1 MFLMDTPPLV
11 ALQRTWEPF
20 VPSRNCRYPICFSES
35 EDDIAR
41 TAVSAKVQMII
52 NNLQS
57 EEASLDASCSEYGC
71 LIQKKQKGTKVR
83 SPKLRASGRTLQK
96 HIEYTQSHCPADS
109 DGMEVEE
116 SSEFGPLSLNSDS
129 DDSVDREIEE
139 AIQEYLK
146 NKGQC
151 ISPLPSEAKSLH
163 SVDNTDCS
171 LFPTDVKLN
180 EVQCPCSPNYF
191 EGDIAP
197 SPCSV
202 SSNDSFEQSI
212 KAEIE
217 QFLNEKK
224 QQSRKKDITL
234 GSRKLHQKETQ
245 EKLAVR
251 NRRESRQRY
260 LKRER
265 GKALFLRH
273 HLELRG
279 ANAPSKQESTTSGEE
294 LGDFSTTGQ
303 ATLKTPLAGHSCIL
317 EQSRTGKKRQ
327 ALWKAR
333 EEQTLQSIDI
343 SDSSSDDGIEEAIQ
357 LYQLEK
363 TRKAADCKA
372 GHAPFPKEEFG
383 AIRIKDISARLMIRS
398 VKGALPEIPR
408 KALSRKG
415 RQSCSKAAELNKL
428 DAICSKTAE
437 KGNVGPT
444 LEDDFA
450 KCALTFQASCRT
462 DTAAELMCAEAI
474 LDISKTILPLPTGS
488 SNSRSFTT
496 SDPSFCSQSV
506 QPFQIESDSHSV
518 NSDDSIEQE
527 IRTFLAVKA
536 QAGGLVAKNEGVS
549 HSAQIP
555 PFSGQPLKLS
565 PSQKRKPKAGR
576 KRGQSTQLMLSNTPQ
591 GGLSILKNSKVG
603 GAVASCQQDSV
614 TIASLIDFGNPLS
627 QGQLGARELFKSM
640 AWGQQKYIIE
650 DKSSSLD
657 SDEDLDTAIKDLL
670 RSKRK
675 LKKKPK
681 DKRIPCKKRV
691 RFSETEMQIL
701 EDKETDC
708 KSKAPTLLKSCLM
721 SPGINFGE
729 EDAKKGPQSIMKSQS
744 PKATQCVLEFKKECH
759 TKSVAGP
766 KTRDGAKSNQCFWAA
781 TSLTDNSSSMDSDDS
796 IEQEIQRFLAE
807 KAKDSTEVPRA
818 DGIVENLQIDKPQT
832 AISKAKHQ
840 LFRDGGNALLGWSKK
855 AKKAGPLMVVLRS
868 SLKAEEETVQNA
880 SLCDMQVVS
889 SEWDL
894 CSQGTVQ
901 TKRSGLPAKQAV
913 VRRKVG
919 YDSKLDQIN
928 IPPGKGKSENFKSQ
942 NYFKPLSSF
951 KRKSPYEFKVSS
963 KFIAGLK
970 STQNKKNPVLVG
982 KGQGEDLS
990 FKRQGGAPVS
1000 DLLGKSQVVR
1010 LQRGGVLRSRCQAR
1024 FKEADLSS
1032 GGPSPFLTER
1042 QGATEEAYLCYEAVN
1057 LADIKPLEPCCRR
1070 DSSHGLPLHV
1080 RSTANEQGVRVST
1093 VSLRAEFPDGV
1104 EEGNTQELHTSWKEC
1119 SKVPS
1124 SCYSLQ
1130 QMENP

>member
-1 MFLMDTPPLV
+1 MFLMNTPPLV

-41 TAVSAKVQMII
+41 TAVSAQVQMII

-71 LIQKKQKGTKVR
+71 LTQKKQKGTKVR
-83 SPKLRASGRTLQK
+83 SPKLRASSRTLQK

-129 DDSVDREIEE
+129 DDSVDRDIEE

-151 ISPLPSEAKSLH
+151 ILPLPSEAKSLH
-163 SVDNTDCS
+163 SVDNAACNV
-171 LFPTDVKLN
+171 FPTNVKLN

-191 EGDIAP
+191 EGDTAL

-234 GSRKLHQKETQ
+234 GSRKLHQKEAQ

-251 NRRESRQRY
+251 NRKESRQRY
-260 LKRER
+260 LKQER

-279 ANAPSKQESTTSGEE
+279 ANASKQESKTNGEE

-303 ATLKTPLAGHSCIL
+303 APLKTPLVGHSCIL

-363 TRKAADCKA
+363 TRKAADSKV
-372 GHAPFPKEEFG
+372 GHTPFPKEEFG

-415 RQSCSKAAELNKL
+415 RQSCSKAAEFNKL
-428 DAICSKTAE
+428 DAICSKTEE

-444 LEDDFA
+444 LKDSFA

-488 SNSRSFTT
+488 SNSSRSFAT

-506 QPFQIESDSHSV
+506 PPFHIESDSYSV
-518 NSDDSIEQE
+518 NSNDSIEQE

-549 HSAQIP
+549 HIAQIP

-565 PSQKRKPKAGR
+565 PSQKMKPKAGS
-576 KRGQSTQLMLSNTPQ
+576 KQGQSTQLMLSNTPQ
-591 GGLSILKNSKVG
+591 GEGGLSILKNSKVG
-603 GAVASCQQDSV
+603 GAVASCQQDAV

-681 DKRIPCKKRV
+681 DQRIPCKKRV

-701 EDKETDC
+701 KDKETDC
-708 KSKAPTLLKSCLM
+708 KPKAPTLLKSCLM

-729 EDAKKGPQSIMKSQS
+729 EDAKKGPRSIMKSQS
-744 PKATQCVLEFKKECH
+744 AKATQCVLEFKKECH

-766 KTRDGAKSNQCFWAA
+766 KTRDGAKSNQCLWAA

-807 KAKDSTEVPRA
+807 KAKDSTEVPRT
-818 DGIVENLQIDKPQT
+818 DGIVETLQIDKPQT

-840 LFRDGGNALLGWSKK
+840 LFRDRGNALLEWSKK

-868 SLKAEEETVQNA
+868 SLKAKE
-880 SLCDMQVVS
+880 DMHVVS

-913 VRRKVG
+913 VQRKVG
-919 YDSKLDQIN
+919 YDSKLDQKN

-963 KFIAGLK
+963 KFIAGLR
-970 STQNKKNPVLVG
+970 STQNKKKPVFVG
-982 KGQGEDLS
+982 KGQGREDLS
-990 FKRQGGAPVS
+990 FKRQGGVPVS
-1000 DLLGKSQVVR
+1000 DLLSKRQVVR
-1010 LQRGGVLRSRCQAR
+1010 LQRARVLRSRCQAG
-1024 FKEADLSS
+1024 FKEADISS
-1032 GGPSPFLTER
+1032 GGACPFLT
-1042 QGATEEAYLCYEAVN
+1042 GF
-1057 LADIKPLEPCCRR
+1057 
-1070 DSSHGLPLHV
+1070 PLHV
-1080 RSTANEQGVRVST
+1080 PSTANDQGVRVST
-1093 VSLRAEFPDGV
+1093 VSLCAEFPDGV
-1104 EEGNTQELHTSWKEC
+1104 KERKTLELHTS
-1119 SKVPS
+1119 
-1124 SCYSLQ
+1124 
-1130 QMENP
+1130 

>member
-1 MFLMDTPPLV
+1 MFLMNTPPLV

-41 TAVSAKVQMII
+41 TAVSAKVQVII

-71 LIQKKQKGTKVR
+71 LMQKKQKGTKVR

-96 HIEYTQSHCPADS
+96 HIEYTQSHSPADS

-116 SSEFGPLSLNSDS
+116 SSEFGPLLLNSDS
-129 DDSVDREIEE
+129 DDSVDRDIEE

-151 ISPLPSEAKSLH
+151 ISPLPSEAKNLH
-163 SVDNTDCS
+163 SVDNAACS
-171 LFPTDVKLN
+171 LFPTDGKLN
-180 EVQCPCSPNYF
+180 EVQCPCSRNYF
-191 EGDIAP
+191 EGDTAS

-212 KAEIE
+212 EAEIE

-234 GSRKLHQKETQ
+234 GHSKLHQKET
-245 EKLAVR
+245 VR
-251 NRRESRQRY
+251 NRKESGRRY
-260 LKRER
+260 LKQER

-273 HLELRG
+273 HLELG
-279 ANAPSKQESTTSGEE
+279 GTNAPSKQESKTNGEE

-303 ATLKTPLAGHSCIL
+303 APLKTPLAGHSCIL
-317 EQSRTGKKRQ
+317 EQSRKGKKRQ

-333 EEQTLQSIDI
+333 EKQTLQSIDI

-363 TRKAADCKA
+363 TRKAADSKA

-415 RQSCSKAAELNKL
+415 RQNCSKAAELNKFHT
-428 DAICSKTAE
+428 ICSKTAE
-437 KGNVGPT
+437 KGNVGHT
-444 LEDDFA
+444 LEDGFA

-488 SNSRSFTT
+488 SNSRSFAT

-506 QPFQIESDSHSV
+506 PPFQIESDSDSV

-549 HSAQIP
+549 HIAQIS

-565 PSQKRKPKAGR
+565 PSQKRKPKAGS
-576 KRGQSTQLMLSNTPQ
+576 KQGQSTQLVLSDMPQ
-591 GGLSILKNSKVG
+591 GEGGLSILKNNKVG
-603 GAVASCQQDSV
+603 GAVASCQQDAV

-650 DKSSSLD
+650 DKSSSFD

-681 DKRIPCKKRV
+681 DQRILCKKRV

-701 EDKETDC
+701 GDKKTDY
-708 KSKAPTLLKSCLM
+708 KPKAPSLLKSCLM

-729 EDAKKGPQSIMKSQS
+729 EDAKKGLRSIMKSQS
-744 PKATQCVLEFKKECH
+744 VKATECVLEFKKECH

-766 KTRDGAKSNQCFWAA
+766 KTWDGAKSNQCLWAA

-818 DGIVENLQIDKPQT
+818 DGIVETLQIDKPQT
-832 AISKAKHQ
+832 AVSKAKHQ
-840 LFRDGGNALLGWSKK
+840 LFRDGGNTLLEWSKK
-855 AKKAGPLMVVLRS
+855 AKKAGPLMIVLRS
-868 SLKAEEETVQNA
+868 SLKAEEETMQNV
-880 SLCDMQVVS
+880 SHCDMQVVS

-901 TKRSGLPAKQAV
+901 TKRSGLPAKHAV
-913 VRRKVG
+913 VQRKVG
-919 YDSKLDQIN
+919 YDSKLDQRN

-942 NYFKPLSSF
+942 NYFKSLSSF

-963 KFIAGLK
+963 KFIAGLR
-970 STQNKKNPVLVG
+970 STQNKKKPVLVG
-982 KGQGEDLS
+982 KGQGEELS
-990 FKRQGGAPVS
+990 FKRQGGVPVS
-1000 DLLGKSQVVR
+1000 DLLGKRRMVR
-1010 LQRGGVLRSRCQAR
+1010 LQRERVLRSRCQAG

-1032 GGPSPFLTER
+1032 GGACPFLTER
-1042 QGATEEAYLCYEAVN
+1042 QGETEEVYLCNEAVN

-1070 DSSHGLPLHV
+1070 DSSHGFPLHV
-1080 RSTANEQGVRVST
+1080 PSTTNDQGVRVT
-1093 VSLRAEFPDGV
+1093 VAQCPAMLSSLMG
-1104 EEGNTQELHTSWKEC
+1104 
-1119 SKVPS
+1119 
-1124 SCYSLQ
+1124 
-1130 QMENP
+1130 